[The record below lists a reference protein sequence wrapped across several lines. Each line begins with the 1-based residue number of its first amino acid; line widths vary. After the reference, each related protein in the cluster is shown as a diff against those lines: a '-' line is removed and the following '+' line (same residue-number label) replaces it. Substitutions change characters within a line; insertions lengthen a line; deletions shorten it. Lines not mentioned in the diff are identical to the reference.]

1 MLVYIPNIFRFQIE
15 SLRNSPFPSLGED
28 QNKVQHLIILLFC
41 IFWNLLNSKQLRV
54 LLGFVCLILLFV

>member
-28 QNKVQHLIILLFC
+28 QNKVQHHFTILYFLESIEFKTVAC
-41 IFWNLLNSKQLRV
+41 FV
-54 LLGFVCLILLFV
+54 GFVCLILLFV